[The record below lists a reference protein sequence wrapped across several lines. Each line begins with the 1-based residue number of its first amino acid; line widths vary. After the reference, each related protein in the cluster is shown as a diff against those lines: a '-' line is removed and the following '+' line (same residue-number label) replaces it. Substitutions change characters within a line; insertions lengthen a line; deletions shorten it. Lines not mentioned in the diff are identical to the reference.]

1 MQCALEVL
9 GVLWVFFCI
18 LPFICLPGGNVT
30 YTSQFEVH
38 ISIFN
43 YVMNIVFLRWNLF
56 ILWMFVFLDKMIHS
70 ASNMVNFGINSYQGI
85 IRHFKT
91 TPKIKKNIDLI
102 GAALI
107 AFVIHVLLP
116 KCIVVKI
123 WLIMLLLRVRNLVS
137 QCCHILCMTSLLSQ
151 HVIVLTLL
159 MDHYH
164 LELIIIIIML

>member
-1 MQCALEVL
+1 
-9 GVLWVFFCI
+9 
-18 LPFICLPGGNVT
+18 
-30 YTSQFEVH
+30 
-38 ISIFN
+38 
-43 YVMNIVFLRWNLF
+43 
-56 ILWMFVFLDKMIHS
+56 MFVFLDKMIHS

-123 WLIMLLLRVRNLVS
+123 WLIMLLLRVRIVE
-137 QCCHILCMTSLLSQ
+137 
-151 HVIVLTLL
+151 IVLTLL

>member
-1 MQCALEVL
+1 M
-9 GVLWVFFCI
+9 

-56 ILWMFVFLDKMIHS
+56 ILWMFVFLDKMIHT

-85 IRHFKT
+85 IRYFKT

-107 AFVIHVLLP
+107 TFAIHVFLP
-116 KCIVVKI
+116 KCIAVKV
-123 WLIMLLLRVRNLVS
+123 WLIMLLLRVRIVE
-137 QCCHILCMTSLLSQ
+137 
-151 HVIVLTLL
+151 IVLTLL